1 GFRND
6 HRIAVLYA
14 ATRNSSRK
22 PAEAVVQPIDP
33 LHREPERLFLTDV
46 GDIDSLKVLEK
57 RRASI
62 PWRVSASSSHI
73 VAVACRNR
81 DRGDAIEREV
91 GGKLGKLRNNAIEN
105 ALVVLD
111 QVDLVDRKHHLPNAE
126 KRCNCCVPARL
137 SENPVAAI
145 DQNDRKLRV
154 GCSSR
159 HVPRILL
166 MTRNV

>member
-22 PAEAVVQPIDP
+22 PAEAVAQPIDP
-33 LHREPERLFLTDV
+33 LHREPKRLFLTDV

-81 DRGDAIEREV
+81 DPGDAIQREG
-91 GGKLGKLRNNAIEN
+91 GGKLGKLRTTAIEN
-105 ALVVLD
+105 PPFVPHQVALLD
-111 QVDLVDRKHHLPNAE
+111 PIH
-126 KRCNCCVPARL
+126 
-137 SENPVAAI
+137 
-145 DQNDRKLRV
+145 
-154 GCSSR
+154 
-159 HVPRILL
+159 
-166 MTRNV
+166 